1 MFYFRSWLS
10 TSVFHPCTIWT
21 QIKSVS
27 LTTTVHYF
35 RGYILNNITF
45 SWKSNFWLDFVFQ
58 KNERFSIA
66 KENNKTF
73 SVNILNILIKN
84 EQINYKY
91 RYFSTISTKN
101 LSKKLICHQENRY
114 NLKTIIFVHSL
125 QTCIHFIS
133 PLLLD
138 LM

>member
-1 MFYFRSWLS
+1 MEHPIPLASIGNDAICLFDHKQCIILGAIFS
-10 TSVFHPCTIWT
+10 TIEHLVGNQTF
-21 QIKSVS
+21 
-27 LTTTVHYF
+27 
-35 RGYILNNITF
+35 GY
-45 SWKSNFWLDFVFQ
+45 
-58 KNERFSIA
+58 ERFSIA